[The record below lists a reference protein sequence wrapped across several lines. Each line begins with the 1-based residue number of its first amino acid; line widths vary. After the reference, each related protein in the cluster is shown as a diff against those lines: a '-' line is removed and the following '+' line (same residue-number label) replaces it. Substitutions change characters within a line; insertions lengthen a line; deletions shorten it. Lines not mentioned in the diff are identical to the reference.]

1 LTAARFPA
9 WISRRIARCRSRFLG
24 SITMAA
30 DSDWVLLERYGAVL
44 AALQA
49 LRSPRVPFI
58 RTLDRQLRG
67 ATSMM
72 IGGRSY
78 RFPSDW
84 KDRLPAIASPS
95 LVTMQLLEQWNLH
108 PQTVK
113 EHVIALRR
121 ERSIACAWVEVLGL
135 AEEEPLPSAGDR
147 ARPRRKCISS
157 DARDPSPQT
166 V

>member
-1 LTAARFPA
+1 
-9 WISRRIARCRSRFLG
+9 
-24 SITMAA
+24 MAA
-30 DSDWVLLERYGAVL
+30 DSGWVLLERYGAVL

-49 LRSPRVPFI
+49 LRSPGVPFI

-95 LVTMQLLEQWNLH
+95 LVTMQLLAQWNLH

-113 EHVIALRR
+113 EHVIALRK
-121 ERSIACAWVEVLGL
+121 ERSIASAWGEYWAWLRKNPSLRQEIEHALGVKVFQ
-135 AEEEPLPSAGDR
+135 AI
-147 ARPRRKCISS
+147 ARE
-157 DARDPSPQT
+157 PSPQT